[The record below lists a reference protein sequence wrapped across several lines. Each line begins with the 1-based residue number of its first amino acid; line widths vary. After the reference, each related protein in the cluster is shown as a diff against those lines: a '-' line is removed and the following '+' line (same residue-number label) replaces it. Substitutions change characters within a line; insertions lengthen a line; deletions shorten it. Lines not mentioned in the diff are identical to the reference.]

1 MDGTEIVA
9 TAVSYAKA
17 NPLTALAAAGII
29 LFFFCRRPALSFF
42 VLFIIVLLAGVYY
55 VIISMSSSAG
65 HEKNRLL
72 QKDAPVRE
80 IIWIDPS
87 RMLR

>member
-9 TAVSYAKA
+9 TVVSYARA
-17 NPLTALAAAGII
+17 NPLIALAAAGII
-29 LFFFCRRPALSFF
+29 TFFFYRRPVMSFF
-42 VLFIIVLLAGVYY
+42 VLFIILLLAGVYY
-55 VIISMSSSAG
+55 VIISMSSTAG

-87 RMLR
+87 HMLR